1 MTGPGTHAK
10 TDTEDESL
18 TTSDEYVDVPRSTVE
33 SLIEFAD
40 SELDSLVDFAIALA
54 AIKTFT
60 APGEIASDGEDT
72 VQLPSEAVDTFESYF
87 AEFDTDD
94 PDVSLLFDEEFWAE
108 FDDATATA
116 RRALVEQ

>member
-1 MTGPGTHAK
+1 MTEPDIHAK

-18 TTSDEYVDVPRSTVE
+18 TASDEYVDVPRSTVE
-33 SLIEFAD
+33 SLVEFAD

-60 APGEIASDGEDT
+60 SPGEIASDSGDT
-72 VQLPSEAVDTFESYF
+72 VQLPREAVGTFESYF

-116 RRALVEQ
+116 RQALAEQ